1 MGEKNKRT
9 KEQEEEQKVTELWI
23 SSNEFDS
30 TITWTECDIK
40 TDTDRQRSRVREIE
54 KQTHAQR
61 NMEMEKKERD
71 GERQFGGKRRFEF
84 TNVDQLLDERID
96 I

>member
-1 MGEKNKRT
+1 MGEKNRRT
-9 KEQEEEQKVTELWI
+9 KEQEEEQKVTQLWI

-30 TITWTECDIK
+30 TITWTECDNK

-61 NMEMEKKERD
+61 NMEMEKKEREM
-71 GERQFGGKRRFEF
+71 ERGSLE
-84 TNVDQLLDERID
+84 ERED
-96 I
+96 LTLPTWNSYWMRG